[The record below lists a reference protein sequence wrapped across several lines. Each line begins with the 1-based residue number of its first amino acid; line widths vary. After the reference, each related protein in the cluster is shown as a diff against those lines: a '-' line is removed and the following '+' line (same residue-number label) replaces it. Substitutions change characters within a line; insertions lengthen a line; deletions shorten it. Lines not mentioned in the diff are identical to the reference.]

1 MSPYIPAAMTTVNKT
16 AYEQEISFLKN
27 LINDKDLNIQPK
39 SDLNVVGLVSSFKPF
54 LEKYKRNQR
63 IQGNIDLCYK
73 QLGRYKDIIY
83 DLNKYE
89 EYLLYSDIE
98 SIDLSLFF
106 KYIYKLED
114 ISETLQQTQQE
125 GTEKSD
131 IDVHDIIEKAEQR
144 LLNSIFKYYLGM
156 VKPFN
161 PKVFIQRNQ
170 LFPSIL
176 DDPTSL
182 DNIMQIVEFYSS
194 QDKLVE
200 VLRAYINERQSFL
213 KGCLS
218 YISISNIKDNEE
230 MKLAIDS
237 VSSFISLENYL
248 IKDLNFA
255 SYLEEQ
261 HEDQGQM
268 NGAPVLTSYAVFQQ
282 VVSAMCAK
290 VLSKVKSEINSKSND
305 GLNMFVLA
313 NKMTELTDSLVALDK
328 EHNTHTVIVDQFMNQ
343 KSTLS
348 QLCLAK
354 LSGIIA
360 DIPSGT
366 TMSKLPSDFGMNAK
380 TVELF
385 TRLKQ
390 SIDDNRSDVVKFM
403 AHTEIKLKSWLPVGE
418 KGAEVPADTS
428 MNSSKMKYQM
438 FLLDFLT
445 ISFNSLE
452 KRCSRILASGKKS
465 DYPQYFNSNYH
476 EALNEAPTSP
486 VGIPADEQTCI
497 SGIFLSI
504 HVKVL
509 EQLIA
514 SNTSDIS
521 IDLAVQR
528 IHKLD
533 RKFGDMCLVSWKKL
547 IQPMMPLINNSS
559 MKTTDSNFKKNKET
573 AKEKFNKFNASLDVL
588 LANWT
593 LNLKPLIKDK
603 NLKKKLK
610 KDIKMIV
617 EPMYKLLYDKY
628 SKGWF
633 KNQEKY
639 VKFDT
644 RELSRK
650 LDNL

>member
-1 MSPYIPAAMTTVNKT
+1 MTTINKT
-16 AYEQEISFLKN
+16 AYEQEISFLRN

-39 SDLNVVGLVSSFKPF
+39 RDLDVVGLVTSFKPF

-89 EYLLYSDIE
+89 EYLLYSDVE

-114 ISETLQQTQQE
+114 ISEALHQTQQ
-125 GTEKSD
+125 GGAEKSD
-131 IDVHDIIEKAEQR
+131 IDVHDIIERAEQR
-144 LLNSIFKYYLGM
+144 LLSSILKYHLGM

-161 PKVFIQRNQ
+161 PKVFIQKNQ
-170 LFPSIL
+170 MFPSIL
-176 DDPTSL
+176 DDPTCL

-194 QDKLVE
+194 QDKLGE
-200 VLRAYINERQSFL
+200 VLRAYISERQLFL

-218 YISISNIKDNEE
+218 HISISSIRDNEE
-230 MKLAIDS
+230 MRLAIDS
-237 VSSFISLENYL
+237 VSSFISLESYL

-261 HEDQGQM
+261 HEDQGQTH
-268 NGAPVLTSYAVFQQ
+268 GGPVLTSYAVFQQ

-290 VLSKVKSEINSKSND
+290 VLSKVKSEINSKDSD

-313 NKMTELTDSLVALDK
+313 NKITELTDTLVALDK
-328 EHNTHTVIVDQFMNQ
+328 ENKTHTVIVEQFMNQ
-343 KSTLS
+343 QSTLNKR
-348 QLCLAK
+348 CLAK
-354 LSGIIA
+354 LCGVIA
-360 DIPSGT
+360 DIPSAT
-366 TMSKLPSDFGMNAK
+366 AMAKLPSDFGMGAK

-385 TRLKQ
+385 TQLKQ
-390 SIDDNRSDVVKFM
+390 DIDDYSGDVVRFM
-403 AHTEIKLKSWLPVGE
+403 AHTEIKLKSWLPAGE
-418 KGAEVPADTS
+418 KGAEVPTDTN
-428 MNSSKMKYQM
+428 MSSSRMKYQM
-438 FLLDFLT
+438 FLLDFVAVAFT
-445 ISFNSLE
+445 SLE
-452 KRCSRILASGKKS
+452 RQCLRVLATGKKTE
-465 DYPQYFNSNYH
+465 YPQYFNSNYH
-476 EALNEAPTSP
+476 EAAGDAGVAS
-486 VGIPADEQTCI
+486 IPADEQTCI
-497 SGIFLSI
+497 AGLFLSI
-504 HVKVL
+504 HARAL
-509 EQLIA
+509 EQLLA
-514 SNTSDIS
+514 SNT
-521 IDLAVQR
+521 LAVQR

-533 RKFGDMCLVSWKKL
+533 RRFGDMCLVSWKKL

-559 MKTTDSNFKKNKET
+559 MKTTDANFKKNKET
-573 AKEKFNKFNASLDVL
+573 AKDKFNTFNTSLDVL

-593 LNLKPLIKDK
+593 LNMKPLIKDK
-603 NLKKKLK
+603 ALKKKLK

-639 VKFDT
+639 VRFDT
-644 RELSRK
+644 RELSRR
-650 LDNL
+650 LDSL

>member
-1 MSPYIPAAMTTVNKT
+1 MATANKSVH
-16 AYEQEISFLKN
+16 EQEISYLKN

-39 SDLNVVGLVSSFKPF
+39 TDLNVIELVCSFKPF
-54 LEKYKRNQR
+54 LEKYKKNQR
-63 IQGNIDLCYK
+63 IQGNIDVCYK

-98 SIDLSLFF
+98 NIDLSLFF

-114 ISETLQQTQQE
+114 ISENLQQTQQE

-170 LFPSIL
+170 IFPSIL
-176 DDPTSL
+176 DDSTCL
-182 DNIMQIVEFYSS
+182 DNIMQIIEFYSS
-194 QDKLVE
+194 QDKLVDI
-200 VLRAYINERQSFL
+200 LRAYINERQSFL

-218 YISISNIKDNEE
+218 YISMSNIKDNEE
-230 MKLAIDS
+230 MKVAIDS
-237 VSSFISLENYL
+237 VSSFISLESYL

-261 HEDQGQM
+261 HEDQGEYS

-290 VLSKVKSEINSKSND
+290 VLSKVKSEINSASND
-305 GLNMFVLA
+305 GLNVFVLA

-328 EHNTHTVIVDQFMNQ
+328 EHHTHTVIVDQFMNQ
-343 KSTLS
+343 QSTLNK
-348 QLCLAK
+348 LCLTK
-354 LSGIIA
+354 LSGLIA
-360 DIPSGT
+360 DIPRDT
-366 TMSKLPSDFGMNAK
+366 AMTKLPSDFGMNAK

-385 TRLKQ
+385 SRLKQ
-390 SIDDNRSDVVKFM
+390 SIDDNRNDVVKYM
-403 AHTEIKLKSWLPVGE
+403 AHTEINMKNWLPSGE
-418 KGAEVPADTS
+418 KGADVPPDVNTS
-428 MNSSKMKYQM
+428 SSKIKYQM

-445 ISFNSLE
+445 ITFNHLE
-452 KRCSRILASGKKS
+452 KRCLKILASGKKV
-465 DYPQYFNSNYH
+465 DYPQYFKSNY
-476 EALNEAPTSP
+476 NEVLSESSTLPNS
-486 VGIPADEQTCI
+486 IPADEQTCI

-504 HVKVL
+504 HVRVL
-509 EQLIA
+509 EQLLPT
-514 SNTSDIS
+514 NSDTS
-521 IDLAVQR
+521 IDLFTQKV
-528 IHKLD
+528 HKLD
-533 RKFGDMCLVSWKKL
+533 KKYTDMCLVSWKKL

-559 MKTTDSNFKKNKET
+559 MKTTDSNFKKNKEV
-573 AKEKFNKFNASLDVL
+573 AKEKFNRFNANFEAL

-593 LNLKPLIKDK
+593 LNLKPLVKDK
-603 NLKKKLK
+603 TLKKKLK